1 MLALI
6 ADYDCKTQA
15 EDYLREVEVMK
26 YLGGI
31 FRQSS
36 ARIEEYL
43 DSRIGES
50 PSIAPPST
58 AVSVVGRKIV
68 NVEVHLDDT
77 GRNCLG
83 YKTREQ
89 GPMEQVERYIE
100 MLPTKRET
108 DCIQKFCESDP
119 EED

>member
-15 EDYLREVEVMK
+15 EDYIREVEVMK
-26 YLGGI
+26 DLGRI

-50 PSIAPPST
+50 PSISPQLT
-58 AVSVVGRKIV
+58 AVSVVSRKIV
-68 NVEVHLDDT
+68 DVEAHLDET
-77 GRNCLG
+77 GRNCWG
-83 YKTREQ
+83 IIR
-89 GPMEQVERYIE
+89 GS
-100 MLPTKRET
+100 
-108 DCIQKFCESDP
+108 KFQWKEWSVT
-119 EED
+119 